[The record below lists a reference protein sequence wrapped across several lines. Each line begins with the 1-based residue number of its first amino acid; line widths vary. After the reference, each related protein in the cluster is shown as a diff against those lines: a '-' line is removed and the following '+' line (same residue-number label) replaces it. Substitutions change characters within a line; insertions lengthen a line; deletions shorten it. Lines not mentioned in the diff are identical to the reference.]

1 MKGVTVMA
9 YGGTMA
15 RLRVRE
21 VAESRGLNMSQL
33 QRASRLTM
41 NMIRRYWYNTADGKA
56 EGPPLA
62 AVYLDALDNLAEAL
76 DVEPGELIA
85 PRLPSSE

>member
-1 MKGVTVMA
+1 
-9 YGGTMA
+9 
-15 RLRVRE
+15 
-21 VAESRGLNMSQL
+21 
-33 QRASRLTM
+33 M